1 MLQSILWTKCINILP
16 QSLKRQLTK
25 GLCFCPF
32 AGGETW
38 GLNLNR
44 AIVQKFEMGGSAVA
58 IALLLFLPNSQ
69 IARIGTL
76 VVLAVILIRPLLA
89 KKTSENRA
97 LPTLHPNSLPDA
109 VIISD
114 LNGKLLS
121 ANDSANKLFP
131 NFEKA
136 TTIKQLFNSWHN
148 ELTDRTPAEEVVA
161 AALAAPDFQF
171 SELLHMVDGKTYERL
186 TRVVPDTSER
196 VWILRDISHL
206 QQAHHDSEMH
216 TTMVEADAA
225 RTAELAEQLY
235 HAKAELEAN
244 QAELT
249 RLANTDSLTG
259 LLNRRRFTALGE
271 EAIKKTTT
279 DNIWVIMMDIDHFK
293 RINDTYGHAAG
304 DMAIRDFAATLAEQV
319 GDDGFVGRM
328 GGEEFAAILENVEM
342 DDAIRVAELIRK
354 QTAAHITVH
363 ESEKFRFTASI
374 GVAQW
379 LPGEITIEAALDRAD
394 QALYSAKTF
403 GRNRVVG
410 YESGRA
416 AS

>member
-1 MLQSILWTKCINILP
+1 LSLGKVKSIEISIAALAFAVLLLLPENIL
-16 QSLKRQLTK
+16 
-25 GLCFCPF
+25 
-32 AGGETW
+32 
-38 GLNLNR
+38 
-44 AIVQKFEMGGSAVA
+44 
-58 IALLLFLPNSQ
+58 
-69 IARIGTL
+69 ARIGAIL
-76 VVLAVILIRPLLA
+76 ALAYVLSRQFFN
-89 KKTSENRA
+89 SENGVNGA
-97 LPTLHPNSLPDA
+97 ENTLDANCLPDA

-121 ANDSANKLFP
+121 GNATAKTLFE
-131 NFEKA
+131 NFQSA
-136 TTIKQLFNSWHN
+136 TTVPQLFQAWHN
-148 ELTDRTPAEEVVA
+148 ELNDRGPADEVVA

-171 SELLHMVDGKTYERL
+171 SETLHFVDGKAFERL

-196 VWILRDISHL
+196 VWIIRDISHL

-235 HAKAELEAN
+235 HAKAELESN

-271 EAIKKTTT
+271 EAIQNSDTG
-279 DNIWVIMMDIDHFK
+279 NIWVIMMDIDHFK

-304 DMAIRDFAATLAEQV
+304 DVAIRNFANLTEEIV
-319 GDDGFVGRM
+319 GEDGFVGRM

-342 DDAIRVAELIRK
+342 DGAIKVAEVIRK
-354 QTAAHITVH
+354 ATAALVTIH
-363 ESEKFRFTASI
+363 EAEKFRFTASL

-379 LPGEITIEAALDRAD
+379 SLGEITIEAALDRAD

-410 YESGRA
+410 YETGRPT
-416 AS
+416 

>member
-1 MLQSILWTKCINILP
+1 MLRSGTF
-16 QSLKRQLTK
+16 LKL
-25 GLCFCPF
+25 
-32 AGGETW
+32 ET
-38 GLNLNR
+38 GIAL
-44 AIVQKFEMGGSAVA
+44 VA
-58 IALLLFLPNSQ
+58 ALLLL
-69 IARIGTL
+69 
-76 VVLAVILIRPLLA
+76 
-89 KKTSENRA
+89 A
-97 LPTLHPNSLPDA
+97 LPYNGYAKAIAVLSLGYIAVNRLFPTGSKKKKPAAILNSNSLPDM
-109 VIISD
+109 VIVSD
-114 LNGKLLS
+114 LNGNILS
-121 ANDSANKLFP
+121 ANDQARKAFVYYEAANTVKDLF
-131 NFEKA
+131 E
-136 TTIKQLFNSWHN
+136 IWHN
-148 ELTDRTPAEEVVA
+148 ELSDRTSADEVVA

-171 SELLHMVDGKTYERL
+171 SEILNLVDGRSYERL

-271 EAIKKTTT
+271 EAIKNTDT

-304 DMAIRDFAATLAEQV
+304 DVAIRDFATMVSEHV
-319 GDDGFVGRM
+319 GDDGFIGRM

-342 DDAIRVAELIRK
+342 DDAIKIAESIRK
-354 QTAAHITVH
+354 ATAAHITVH
-363 ESEKFRFTASI
+363 ESEKFRFTTSI

-379 LPGEITIEAALDRAD
+379 LPGEITIEAALDRSD

-410 YESGRA
+410 YETGRP
-416 AS
+416 S